1 MSSLPVPMVPE
12 LRAGE
17 YIQFKSTRLCCNV
30 FLLGYVYVCYLNQMF
45 SFHVQSYKWP
55 PLSCSWGHRAEILH
69 RCQMCLKVLLNS
81 KLKGPNHNPLGQSQ
95 APSKF
100 YFPNTSLYL

>member
-1 MSSLPVPMVPE
+1 MVPE

-17 YIQFKSTRLCCNV
+17 YIQFKSARLYCNV

-45 SFHVQSYKWP
+45 SFHVQNYKWP

-69 RCQMCLKVLLNS
+69 AGQMCLKVLLNS
-81 KLKGPNHNPLGQSQ
+81 KLEGPNRDPLGQSQ

-100 YFPNTSLYL
+100 CFPKTSLYL